1 MLRRSEAVMADDIEH
16 LKTNKIVRKDGRV
29 ALGVYGQAEPAAI
42 VKEAFGGGKEPA
54 GSLPVDRE
62 ALRERILETLKS
74 IFDPE
79 IPLNI
84 YDLGLI
90 YGFEIDES
98 GAVAIEMTLT
108 APGCPVAGMI
118 VEEVAQKTGAI
129 EGVRSSHVTLTWDP
143 PWTKDRMS
151 DEALLEL
158 GLL

>member
-1 MLRRSEAVMADDIEH
+1 MADDIEH
-16 LKTNKIVRKDGRV
+16 LKVNKIAHREGQRL
-29 ALGVYGQAEPAAI
+29 ALGVYGKAAPPPPE
-42 VKEAFGGGKEPA
+42 VKEAFGGSGAESV
-54 GSLPVDRE
+54 GPVDRE
-62 ALRERILETLKS
+62 ALRERVVETLKS

-90 YGFEIDES
+90 YGIEVAED
-98 GAVAIEMTLT
+98 GAVSITMTLT

-118 VEEVAQKTGAI
+118 VEDVAQKTGAT

>member
-1 MLRRSEAVMADDIEH
+1 MADDIEH
-16 LKTNKIVRKDGRV
+16 LKTNKIVRKDGKRL
-29 ALGVYGQAEPAAI
+29 ALGVYGQVGQIEPAGR
-42 VKEAFGGGKEPA
+42 VEEAFGGGNEVS
-54 GSLPVDRE
+54 GPVDPE
-62 ALRERILETLKS
+62 ALRERVVETLKS

-90 YGFEIDES
+90 YGIEVEDDGRLEIT
-98 GAVAIEMTLT
+98 MTLT

-118 VEEVAQKTGAI
+118 VQDVAQKTGAVH
-129 EGVRSSHVTLTWDP
+129 GVRSSHVKLTWDP

>member
-1 MLRRSEAVMADDIEH
+1 MADDIEH
-16 LKTNKIVRKDGRV
+16 LKVNKIVTKDGRV
-29 ALGVYGQAEPAAI
+29 GLGVVGQAPPPEVVEGAYA
-42 VKEAFGGGKEPA
+42 GGDKPIEGPI
-54 GSLPVDRE
+54 DRE
-62 ALRERILETLKS
+62 ALREQILETFKT

-90 YGFEIDES
+90 YGFEVAED
-98 GAVAIEMTLT
+98 GAVEIEMTLT

-118 VEEVAQKTGAI
+118 VQEVADKTGAI
-129 EGVRSSHVTLTWDP
+129 EGVRSAHVTLTWDP

>member
-1 MLRRSEAVMADDIEH
+1 MLVMADDIEH
-16 LKTNKIVRKDGRV
+16 LKTNKIVRKEGERV
-29 ALGVYGQAEPAAI
+29 ALGVYGQIEPAEV
-42 VKEAFGGGKEPA
+42 VKEAFGGGGEV
-54 GSLPVDRE
+54 SEPVDPE
-62 ALRERILETLKS
+62 VLRERVVETLKS

-90 YGFEIDES
+90 YGIEIEDD
-98 GAVAIEMTLT
+98 GAVEITMTLT

-118 VEEVAQKTGAI
+118 VQDVAQKTGAI

>member
-1 MLRRSEAVMADDIEH
+1 MADDIEH
-16 LKTNKIVRKDGRV
+16 LKTNKIIRKDGDRV
-29 ALGVYGQAEPAAI
+29 ALGVFGQAEPAE
-42 VKEAFGGGKEPA
+42 VVEEAFGGGKEID
-54 GSLPVDRE
+54 GPVDRE
-62 ALRERILETLKS
+62 ALRERIVETLKS

-90 YGFEIDES
+90 YGFEVAED
-98 GAVAIEMTLT
+98 GAVEIEMTLT

-118 VEEVAQKTGAI
+118 VQEVAQKTGAI
-129 EGVRSSHVTLTWDP
+129 EGVRSSHVKLTWDP